1 MILVA
6 KSLSKVVAE
15 RAGERCE
22 FCLMTN
28 QLQNGGFEV
37 DHIHPRSRGG
47 ATSLQNTALICPH
60 CNLQKSDH
68 VDGSDPLTGETVP
81 LFHPRQQ
88 IWHDHFEWSV
98 DSPYLLL
105 GKTPCGR
112 ATLARLK
119 MNDPDLLYLRMR
131 LAQVGFDCTKAD
143 FE

>member
-1 MILVA
+1 MAQV
-6 KSLSKVVAE
+6 LSKVVAE
-15 RAGERCE
+15 RAKNRCE

-47 ATSLQNTALICPH
+47 ATSLQNTALVCPH

-68 VDGSDPLTGETVP
+68 VVGGDPLTCEIVP

-88 IWHDHFEWSV
+88 IWLDHFEWSV

-112 ATLARLK
+112 ATVARLK
-119 MNDPDLLYLRMR
+119 MNDSDLLYLRRR
-131 LAQVGFDCTKAD
+131 LAQVGYDCTKAD